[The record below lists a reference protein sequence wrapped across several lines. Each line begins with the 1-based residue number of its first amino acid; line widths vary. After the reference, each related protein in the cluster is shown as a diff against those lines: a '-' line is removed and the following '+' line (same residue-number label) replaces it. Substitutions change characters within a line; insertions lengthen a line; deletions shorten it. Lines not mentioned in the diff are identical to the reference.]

1 MSEFERLFL
10 ILENYL
16 IRKPFPYTWM
26 TGLFLGVGS
35 LYLSILWVILYFSA
49 FVIEEAQRNIW
60 LWIVIGIVVMASIVA
75 TPIRRYYF
83 DL

>member
-1 MSEFERLFL
+1 VKSRDYFLFYFREL
-10 ILENYL
+10 SYQGTISLHL
-16 IRKPFPYTWM
+16 DDRA
-26 TGLFLGVGS
+26 FLGVGS

-75 TPIRRYYF
+75 IPIRRYYF

>member
-1 MSEFERLFL
+1 
-10 ILENYL
+10 
-16 IRKPFPYTWM
+16 M

-49 FVIEEAQRNIW
+49 FIIEEAQRNIW

-83 DL
+83 DLVSDGNYVERGKA

>member
-1 MSEFERLFL
+1 
-10 ILENYL
+10 
-16 IRKPFPYTWM
+16 M

-49 FVIEEAQRNIW
+49 FIIEEAQRNIW

>member
-1 MSEFERLFL
+1 M
-10 ILENYL
+10 LENYL
-16 IRKPFPYTWM
+16 IREPFPYTWM